1 MKTTINV
8 LISCLIIG
16 SSVIGFAQSK
26 PTKEYVT
33 NIPEGRNI
41 LMQPIFKNEGH
52 IKGKVAINFTIN
64 KKGDVIAA
72 HASRKGTTIRNK
84 VFLHRCEDA
93 VRGAKFS
100 ELKTAPQTQR
110 GSLAYTFKDE

>member
-16 SSVIGFAQSK
+16 SSIGGFAQRK
-26 PTKEYVT
+26 PTKEYVA

-64 KKGDVIAA
+64 NKGDVIAA
-72 HASRKGTTIRNK
+72 HASNNGTTIRNK
-84 VFLHRCEDA
+84 VFLHRCEEA
-93 VRGAKFS
+93 VKGAKFS
-100 ELKTAPQTQR
+100 ALKTAPQSQR

>member
-1 MKTTINV
+1 MKTTVKI
-8 LISCLIIG
+8 LISCLIMGG
-16 SSVIGFAQSK
+16 SIAGFAQTK

-52 IKGKVAINFTIN
+52 IKGKVAIDFTIN

-72 HASRKGTTIRNK
+72 HTSHKGTTIRNK
-84 VFLHRCEDA
+84 VFLHRCEKA

-100 ELKTAPQTQR
+100 ELKTAPESQH